1 VARGERLSDARGVS
15 EIAAGEKFDRTY
27 VSRVMCLAFLAP
39 DPTRRILEDD
49 PPPAMA
55 LTSSLARELPLS
67 WEAQRRIFAYRPPAL
82 FCPH

>member
-1 VARGERLSDARGVS
+1 MR
-15 EIAAGEKFDRTY
+15 
-27 VSRVMCLAFLAP
+27 LAFLAP